1 MKPIIVA
8 QISGV
13 QEKFEAYLMLLRY
26 KYMNLCV
33 KAEVGALMP
42 VTVSDF
48 SGSYDLEEVAGVGL
62 PDEYHFVIYPK
73 DPDQI
78 QPIVKGIFD
87 AHPEFKLDIKTGEVV
102 YSDGSD
108 DKTEYEGIEGILA
121 DKNSTGDDD
130 PKSRYLLYTMPEVNK
145 DRRDLLN
152 TTAKSLHKQCVAEID
167 LLYARQSPQ
176 LVNMLSDAP
185 AEEVD
190 QAKEALKGVY
200 EDYKKT
206 ADDLLQAKLDEIEEG
221 YQHYLVGCEN
231 DAEANKVYGQS
242 LNFNEMEL

>member
-13 QEKFEAYLMLLRY
+13 QDKFEAYLMLLRF

-42 VTVSDF
+42 VTVTDF
-48 SGSYDLEEVAGVGL
+48 TGSHDLEEVAGVGL
-62 PDEYHFVIYPK
+62 PDEYHFVVYPK

-87 AHPEFKLDIKTGEVV
+87 AHPEFKLDIKTGEVE

-108 DKTEYEGIEGILA
+108 DKTEYEGIESILA

-145 DRRDLLN
+145 DRRDVLN
-152 TTAKSLHKQCVAEID
+152 GAVKSLHKQCVAEID
-167 LLYARQSPQ
+167 LLYSRQAPQ
-176 LVNMLSDAP
+176 VASMLSDAS

-190 QAKEALKGVY
+190 EAKNALQGVHD
-200 EDYKKT
+200 EYKQT
-206 ADDLLQAKLDEIEEG
+206 ADKLLKSKLDEIEEG
-221 YQHYLVGCEN
+221 YQHYLLGCEDE
-231 DAEANKVYGQS
+231 DANQNSGQS
-242 LNFNEMEL
+242 LNLNEMME

>member
-13 QEKFEAYLMLLRY
+13 QEKFDAYLMLLRY

-42 VTVSDF
+42 VTVTDF

-62 PDEYHFVIYPK
+62 PDEFHFVIYPR
-73 DPDQI
+73 DPEQLQAI
-78 QPIVKGIFD
+78 IKGIFD
-87 AHPEFKLDIKTGEVV
+87 AHPEFKLDIKTGEVE

-108 DKTEYEGIEGILA
+108 DKTEYEGIESILA

-130 PKSRYLLYTMPEVNK
+130 PKSRYLLYTMPEVDK

-167 LLYARQSPQ
+167 VLYARQSPQ

-190 QAKEALKGVY
+190 EAKEALKNVY

-206 ADDLLQAKLDEIEEG
+206 ADDLLKAKLDEIEDG
-221 YQHYLVGCEN
+221 YQHYLIGRESE
-231 DAEANKVYGQS
+231 AEANKDYGQS
-242 LNFNEMEL
+242 LNFNKMEE

>member
-13 QEKFEAYLMLLRY
+13 QEKFDAYLMLLRY

-42 VTVSDF
+42 VTVTDF

-62 PDEYHFVIYPK
+62 PDEFHFVIYPR
-73 DPDQI
+73 DPEQLQAI
-78 QPIVKGIFD
+78 IKGIFD
-87 AHPEFKLDIKTGEVV
+87 AHPEFKLDIKTGEVE

-108 DKTEYEGIEGILA
+108 DKTEYEGIESILA

-130 PKSRYLLYTMPEVNK
+130 PKSRYLLYTMPEVDK

-176 LVNMLSDAP
+176 LVNMLSDVP

-190 QAKEALKGVY
+190 EAKKALKGVY

-206 ADDLLQAKLDEIEEG
+206 ADDLLKAKLDEIEEG
-221 YQHYLVGCEN
+221 YQHYLVGREN
-231 DAEANKVYGQS
+231 DVEANKVYGQS
-242 LNFNEMEL
+242 LNFNEIEE

>member
-1 MKPIIVA
+1 MKPIIAA

-13 QEKFEAYLMLLRY
+13 QDKFEAYLMLLRF

-42 VTVSDF
+42 VTVTDF
-48 SGSYDLEEVAGVGL
+48 TGSHDIEEVAGVGL
-62 PDEYHFVIYPK
+62 PDEYHFVVYPK
-73 DPDQI
+73 DPDQL
-78 QPIVKGIFD
+78 QAIVKGIFD
-87 AHPEFKLDIKTGEVV
+87 AHPEFKLDIKTGEVE

-108 DKTEYEGIEGILA
+108 DKTEYEGIESILA

-145 DRRDLLN
+145 DRRDVLN
-152 TTAKSLHKQCVAEID
+152 GAAKSLHKQCVAEID
-167 LLYARQSPQ
+167 ILYSRQAPQ
-176 LVNMLSDAP
+176 VASMLSDAS

-190 QAKEALKGVY
+190 EAKDALKGCY

-206 ADDLLQAKLDEIEEG
+206 ADDLLKAKLDEIEEG
-221 YQHYLVGCEN
+221 YQHYLLGCEDE
-231 DAEANKVYGQS
+231 DANQNSGQS
-242 LNFNEMEL
+242 LNLNEMME

>member
-108 DKTEYEGIEGILA
+108 DNAEYEGIESFLA

-130 PKSRYLLYTMPEVNK
+130 PKSRYLLYTMPEVDK
-145 DRRDLLN
+145 DRRDFLN
-152 TTAKSLHKQCVAEID
+152 NTAKSLHKQCVAEID

-176 LVNMLSDAP
+176 VVSMLSDAP

-206 ADDLLQAKLDEIEEG
+206 ANDLLQAKLDEIEEG